1 MAESLS
7 GAAIASPGCGGFM
20 SEPEPH
26 AQKIACRGY
35 VFDDFTLDLDRGCLW
50 REGQEIKLRYKSFE
64 ALRYLVERSGRVVG
78 KEEMMRALWPD
89 AFVTD
94 DSLVQ
99 CLIDARRA
107 LGDDAQRYVKTV
119 PRRGYIFNAPVRE
132 SGLSASGAPD
142 PGASAQVEAASAVI
156 EKQDHNEENTLPE
169 DAEMNDTQGAAS
181 GSSRSRRR
189 SNSAFLPTVI
199 IATILMAGLA
209 GALVW
214 RSSRPRPVK
223 TVAEVR
229 SIAVLPF
236 RSIDAGSGD
245 EYLGL
250 GMADDLITR
259 LSNLR
264 HVTVRPTSAVRKYVG
279 GEANPPNPVAAGQE
293 LDVESVL
300 EGSIRR
306 SGERIRV
313 TVQLINVRDGT
324 PLWAEKFDE
333 KFTDILTVQDAVAEH
348 VSQAL
353 LLQLTGAERML
364 LTKRYTNNPEAYQHY
379 LKGRYFLTRRTE
391 SGYQKCIESFQ
402 QAIKLDQRYAPAYAG
417 LADAYNIMGLY
428 VFALSYPREVF
439 PKAKE
444 AAGEALRIDSE
455 LGEAHSAL
463 AFAKLNYDW
472 DWPEVEREFKRAIDL
487 KPDDANLQHYY
498 SHYWMARGRASESL
512 SASRRALELGQ
523 FDLVPLNAHLG
534 WHYLHARE
542 YDRAVEPLLKTIELD
557 PNFVTSYLYLG
568 LAYEQKR
575 MNDAAIA
582 EFSKAVAISSDGRRP
597 VMEAALGHAY
607 AVAGKRAEAQ
617 RLLDGLKRAWQGRFL
632 SPYGVALIY
641 VGLGDKEQAFAW
653 LNRAYDERDNWLN
666 YLKVEPRLD
675 PLRSDARFTDLL
687 RRVGFSR

>member
-1 MAESLS
+1 MAGSIS
-7 GAAIASPGCGGFM
+7 GAAIAILGGGGFM
-20 SEPEPH
+20 SEPELH
-26 AQKIACRGY
+26 AQKVACRGY
-35 VFDDFTLDLDRGCLW
+35 VFDNFTLDLDRGCLW
-50 REGQEIKLRYKSFE
+50 RAGQEVKLRYKSFE
-64 ALRYLVERSGRVVG
+64 ALKYLVERSGRVVG

-119 PRRGYIFNAPVRE
+119 PRRGYLFNAPVRE
-132 SGLSASGAPD
+132 SGLSAPGAPSHSD
-142 PGASAQVEAASAVI
+142 AAQVEAASAAF
-156 EKQDHNEENTLPE
+156 EKQEHNEENTRPE
-169 DAEMNDTQGAAS
+169 DVERNNTQSATS
-181 GSSRSRRR
+181 GQSLSRRR
-189 SNSAFLPTVI
+189 SNSAILPAVI
-199 IATILMAGLA
+199 IAALLLAGLA
-209 GALVW
+209 GALIW

-279 GEANPPNPVAAGQE
+279 EANPPNLVAAGQD
-293 LDVESVL
+293 LNVESVL

-313 TVQLINVRDGT
+313 TVQLVNVRDGA

-333 KFTDILTVQDAVAEH
+333 KFTDILSVQDAVAEH

-353 LLQLTGAERML
+353 LLQLTSAERML
-364 LTKRYTNNPEAYQHY
+364 LTKRYTNNLEAYQHY
-379 LKGRYFLTRRTE
+379 IKGRYHLTRRTE
-391 SGYQKCIESFQ
+391 SDYQKCIDHFQ
-402 QAIKLDQRYAPAYAG
+402 QAIKLDRRYAPAYAG
-417 LADAYNIMGLY
+417 LADVYNIMGLY
-428 VFALSYPREVF
+428 VFALSSPREAF

-444 AAGEALRIDSE
+444 AAGEALKIDSE

-487 KPDDANLQHYY
+487 KPDDGNLQHYY
-498 SHYWMARGRASESL
+498 SHYWMAMDQGGKSL
-512 SASRRALELGQ
+512 AASRRALELGQ
-523 FDLVPLNAHLG
+523 FDLVPVNAHLG
-534 WHYLHARE
+534 WHYLYSHDYE
-542 YDRAVEPLLKTIELD
+542 RAIEQLLKTIELD

-568 LAYEQKR
+568 FAYEQKG
-575 MNDAAIA
+575 MIDAAIA

-617 RLLDGLKRAWQGRFL
+617 RVLDELKEASQRRFI
-632 SPYGVALIY
+632 SPYGIALIY
-641 VGLGDKEQAFAW
+641 AGLGEKDQAFAW
-653 LNRAYDERDNWLN
+653 LNRACDERDNWLN

-675 PLRSDARFTDLL
+675 PLRSDARFTVLL
-687 RRVGFSR
+687 RRVGLSP

>member
-1 MAESLS
+1 MAGSLS
-7 GAAIASPGCGGFM
+7 GVAVASPGGGGFM
-20 SEPEPH
+20 SEPKPH

-50 REGQEIKLRYKSFE
+50 RAGQEIKLRYKSFE
-64 ALRYLVERSGRVVG
+64 ALKYLVERSGRVVG

-132 SGLSASGAPD
+132 SGLSDSGAPG
-142 PGASAQVEAASAVI
+142 PGAAAQVQAASAVI
-156 EKQDHNEENTLPE
+156 EKQEHNEENTLPT
-169 DAEMNDTQGAAS
+169 DAERNNTQSTIS
-181 GSSRSRRR
+181 GPSQSRRR
-189 SNSAFLPTVI
+189 SNSAILPVVI
-199 IATILMAGLA
+199 GAALLLAGLA
-209 GALVW
+209 GALIW
-214 RSSRPRPVK
+214 RPSRPRPVK

-264 HVTVRPTSAVRKYVG
+264 RITVRPTSAVRKYAG
-279 GEANPPNPVAAGQE
+279 SELDPVAVGQA
-293 LDVESVL
+293 LSVESVL

-306 SGERIRV
+306 SGDRIRV
-313 TVQLINVRDGT
+313 TVQLVSIRDGS

-333 KFTDILTVQDAVAEH
+333 KFTDILSVQDAVAQNI
-348 VSQAL
+348 SQAL
-353 LLQLTGAERML
+353 APQLTGDERRL
-364 LTKRYTNNPEAYQHY
+364 LTKRYTNNVEAYQHY
-379 LKGRYFLTRRTE
+379 IKGRYFLSRRTE
-391 SGYQKCIESFQ
+391 AGYQKCLEHFQ
-402 QAIKLDQRYAPAYAG
+402 QAIKLDHKYAPAHAG

-428 VFALSYPREVF
+428 VYAMLPPHETF

-444 AAGEALRIDSE
+444 AAREALGIDDA
-455 LGEAHSAL
+455 LGETHAAL
-463 AFAKLNYDW
+463 GYTKLNYDW
-472 DWPEVEREFKRAIDL
+472 NWPEAELEFKRAIEL
-487 KPDDANLQHYY
+487 KPDDGAIHHYY
-498 SHYWMARGRASESL
+498 SHYWMTRGRIEESL
-512 SASRRALELGQ
+512 AASLRALELDP
-523 FDLVPLNAHLG
+523 FDLTLNAHLG
-534 WHYLHARE
+534 WHYLYARQ
-542 YDRAVEPLLKTIELD
+542 YDRAAEQLLKAIELD

-568 LAYEQKR
+568 FVYEQKGL
-575 MNDAAIA
+575 NETAITQL
-582 EFSKAVAISSDGRRP
+582 SKAVAISGDGRRP

-617 RLLDGLKRAWQGRFL
+617 RALDRLLASPTDKSAQSL
-632 SPYGVALIY
+632 S
-641 VGLGDKEQAFAW
+641 
-653 LNRAYDERDNWLN
+653 RRDA
-666 YLKVEPRLD
+666 D
-675 PLRSDARFTDLL
+675 
-687 RRVGFSR
+687 

>member
-7 GAAIASPGCGGFM
+7 GAAIASLGGGGFM
-20 SEPEPH
+20 SEPELH
-26 AQKIACRGY
+26 AQKVACRGY

-50 REGQEIKLRYKSFE
+50 RAGQEVKLRFKSFE
-64 ALRYLVERSGRVVG
+64 ALKYLVERSGRVVG

-99 CLIDARRA
+99 CLIEARRA
-107 LGDDAQRYVKTV
+107 LGDDTQRYVKTV
-119 PRRGYIFNAPVRE
+119 PRRGYLFNAPVSE
-132 SGLSASGAPD
+132 SGLSASGAPNPRD
-142 PGASAQVEAASAVI
+142 AANAVI
-156 EKQDHNEENTLPE
+156 EKQEYNEENTLPE
-169 DAEMNDTQGAAS
+169 VAERNDKP
-181 GSSRSRRR
+181 SSISDPSLSRRR
-189 SNSAFLPTVI
+189 SNSAILPAVI
-199 IATILMAGLA
+199 IAALLLAGLT

-214 RSSRPRPVK
+214 MSSRPRQVK

-264 HVTVRPTSAVRKYVG
+264 QVTVRPTSAVRKYVG
-279 GEANPPNPVAAGQE
+279 EANTPNPVVVGQE

-300 EGSIRR
+300 ESSIRR
-306 SGERIRV
+306 SGDRIRV
-313 TVQLINVRDGT
+313 TAQLVNVRDGA

-333 KFTDILTVQDAVAEH
+333 KFTDILSVQDAVAEH

-379 LKGRYFLTRRTE
+379 LKGRYSLTRRTE
-391 SGYQKCIESFQ
+391 SDYQKCIESFQ
-402 QAIKLDQRYAPAYAG
+402 QAIKLDQKYAPAYAG

-428 VFALSYPREVF
+428 VFALSYPRDVF

-444 AAGEALRIDSE
+444 AAAEALKIDSE

-487 KPDDANLQHYY
+487 KPDNANLQHYY
-498 SHYWMARGRASESL
+498 SHYWTAMGQREKSIAASS
-512 SASRRALELGQ
+512 RALELGQ

-534 WHYLHARE
+534 WHYL
-542 YDRAVEPLLKTIELD
+542 YSGDPDRAIKQLLKTIELE

-568 LAYEQKR
+568 FAYEQKG

-582 EFSKAVAISSDGRRP
+582 EFSKAMAISGDGRRP

-617 RLLDGLKRAWQGRFL
+617 RVLDRLKEASKHRFI
-632 SPYGVALIY
+632 SPYGIALIY
-641 VGLGDKEQAFAW
+641 LGLGDKEQAFAW
-653 LNRAYDERDNWLN
+653 LDRAYDERDNWLN

-675 PLRSDARFTDLL
+675 PLRSDARFTALL
-687 RRVGFSR
+687 RRVGLSP

>member
-1 MAESLS
+1 MPESLS
-7 GAAIASPGCGGFM
+7 GAAIASPGGGGFM
-20 SEPEPH
+20 SEPELH

-50 REGQEIKLRYKSFE
+50 RAGQEIKLRYKSFE
-64 ALRYLVERSGRVVG
+64 ALKYLVERSGRVVG

-99 CLIDARRA
+99 CLIEARRA
-107 LGDDAQRYVKTV
+107 LGDDTQRYVKTI
-119 PRRGYIFNAPVRE
+119 PRRGYLFNAPVRE
-132 SGLSASGAPD
+132 SSLSASGAPG
-142 PGASAQVEAASAVI
+142 PGAAAQVESTSAVI
-156 EKQDHNEENTLPE
+156 EKQEHDEENTLPE
-169 DAEMNDTQGAAS
+169 DAERNDTQSTTS
-181 GSSRSRRR
+181 GQSRSRWR
-189 SNSAFLPTVI
+189 SNYAVLPAVI
-199 IATILMAGLA
+199 IAALLLTGLV

-214 RSSRPRPVK
+214 RSSRPRAVK

-245 EYLGL
+245 DYLGL

-313 TVQLINVRDGT
+313 TVQLVNVRDGA
-324 PLWAEKFDE
+324 PLWGYTFDE
-333 KFTDILTVQDAVAEH
+333 KFTDILSVQDEIAEH

-379 LKGRYFLTRRTE
+379 LIGRYFLTRRTE

-444 AAGEALRIDSE
+444 AAGEALRLDSE

-498 SHYWMARGRASESL
+498 SHYWMARGQVEKSL
-512 SASRRALELGQ
+512 AASRRALELGQ

-534 WHYLHARE
+534 WHYLYSRE
-542 YDRAVEPLLKTIELD
+542 YDRAVEQLNKTKVLD
-557 PNFVTSYLYLG
+557 PTFVTTYLYLG
-568 LAYEQKR
+568 FVYEQKD
-575 MNDAAIA
+575 MNEAAIA
-582 EFSKAVAISSDGRRP
+582 EFSEAVRISSDARRP

-607 AVAGKRAEAQ
+607 AVAGKRTEAQ
-617 RLLDGLKRAWQGRFL
+617 RALDGLKRDSQRRFV
-632 SPYGVALIY
+632 SPYGIALVY
-641 VGLGDKEQAFAW
+641 AGLGDKEQAFAW

-666 YLKVEPRLD
+666 YLKMEPRLD
-675 PLRSDARFTDLL
+675 PLRSDARFTELL
-687 RRVGFSR
+687 RRAGLSP

>member
-7 GAAIASPGCGGFM
+7 GAAIAGPGGGGFM
-20 SEPEPH
+20 SEPESH

-50 REGQEIKLRYKSFE
+50 RAGQEIKLRYKSFE

-132 SGLSASGAPD
+132 SGLAASGAPN
-142 PGASAQVEAASAVI
+142 PGASAQVEASSAVI
-156 EKQDHNEENTLPE
+156 KKQEHNEENTAPE
-169 DAEMNDTQGAAS
+169 DAERNDTQGASS
-181 GSSRSRRR
+181 GSSQSRWR
-189 SNSAFLPTVI
+189 SNSAVLPTVI
-199 IATILMAGLA
+199 ISTLLMAGLA

-264 HVTVRPTSAVRKYVG
+264 HVTVRPTSAVRKYLG
-279 GEANPPNPVAAGQE
+279 GEANPPNPVTAGQE

-313 TVQLINVRDGT
+313 TVQLINVRDGS

-444 AAGEALRIDSE
+444 AAGEALRIDGE

-472 DWPEVEREFKRAIDL
+472 DWPEVEREFNRAIEL

-498 SHYWMARGRASESL
+498 SHYWMARGQVEKSFA
-512 SASRRALELGQ
+512 ASRRALELGQ

-534 WHYLHARE
+534 WHYDYSRE
-542 YDRAVEPLLKTIELD
+542 YDRAIEQLIKTKELD

-568 LAYEQKR
+568 FAYEQKG
-575 MNDAAIA
+575 MNEAAIA
-582 EFSKAVAISSDGRRP
+582 EFSQAVAISSDGRRP

-607 AVAGKRAEAQ
+607 AVAGKRAEAK
-617 RLLDGLKRAWQGRFL
+617 RTLDGLIETSQRRFV
-632 SPYGVALIY
+632 SPYGIALIY

-687 RRVGFSR
+687 RRVGLSP